1 MQKFAILSDQPLE
14 EWQSD
19 LARILEELSGYQVR
33 GLALVALV
41 EADSEDDDDV
51 LAWYNRMSVRDKQL
65 VAAVIEGDVH
75 YAIARQAIEHYME
88 DREEE
93 E

>member
-19 LARILEELSGYQVR
+19 LTRILEELSRYEVR
-33 GLALVALV
+33 GLALIALV
-41 EADSEDDDDV
+41 EADSDEDDDV
-51 LAWYNRMSVRDKQL
+51 LAWYNRMSIRDKQL
-65 VAAVIEGDVH
+65 AASVIQEDAH

>member
-1 MQKFAILSDQPLE
+1 MKMRAKKKRAQEPGKAAPVLMKKVE
-14 EWQSD
+14 HKGYTVVQSPRNHHVMIGKD
-19 LARILEELSGYQVR
+19 GKMVHHA
-33 GLALVALV
+33 
-41 EADSEDDDDV
+41 
-51 LAWYNRMSVRDKQL
+51 
-65 VAAVIEGDVH
+65 H